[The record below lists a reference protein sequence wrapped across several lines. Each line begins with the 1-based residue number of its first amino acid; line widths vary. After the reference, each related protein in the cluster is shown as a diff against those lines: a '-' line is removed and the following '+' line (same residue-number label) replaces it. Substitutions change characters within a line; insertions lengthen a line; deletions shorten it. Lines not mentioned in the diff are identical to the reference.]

1 MVLFHKIFGT
11 KAGDVFETSTNESF
25 KKNKEKVM
33 NPDQQYLSGIKVLD
47 LSQYLPGP
55 FAGQILA
62 DLGAEVVKVEPPAG
76 DPMRGFMFVDEDGIS
91 PFYKQVNGGK
101 SVIRLDLKTETD
113 RSVFE
118 RLVRKADVLLESF
131 RPGVME
137 RLGFSRERLAGC
149 NPRLIHC
156 ALSGFGQ
163 TGSHRLRGGHDMT
176 YMALT
181 GGLSATG
188 TEAEPVII
196 FPPLADHAGA
206 QQAVITILGG
216 LLRRGISGQ
225 GSYIDVSL
233 FETALAWQS
242 VGLTVAA
249 RMPSHIE
256 RGHGLLTGGAAYYHI
271 YRTADDRFMAFAPIE
286 VKFWSAFCE
295 AVDRPDWIRRH
306 QEPIPQKA
314 LIADLQNFF
323 GSRTFKEWSTL
334 AERVDCCLEPVLEH
348 SEVKDH
354 PHVRE
359 RGLVHISTGTDR
371 AAEVLYPA
379 WIDGRPPAARPP
391 LMELPVEQV
400 LGSWEGAVR

>member
-1 MVLFHKIFGT
+1 MSL
-11 KAGDVFETSTNESF
+11 S
-25 KKNKEKVM
+25 KNKEEVM
-33 NPDQQYLSGIKVLD
+33 NPDQRYLSGIKVLD

-91 PFYKQVNGGK
+91 PFYKQVNAGK
-101 SVIRLDLKTETD
+101 SRIRLDLKTETD

-118 RLVRKADVLLESF
+118 RLVRQADVLLESF

-137 RLGFSRERLAGC
+137 RLGFSRERLTDC
-149 NPRLIHC
+149 NPKLIHC

-163 TGSHRLRGGHDMT
+163 TGPHRLRGGHDMN
-176 YMALT
+176 YVALT

-206 QQAVITILGG
+206 QQAVITILGA
-216 LLRRGISGQ
+216 LVRRGISGQ
-225 GSYIDVSL
+225 GSYSDVSL

-242 VGLTVAA
+242 VGLTIAA
-249 RMPSHIE
+249 RFPSYIE

-271 YRTADDRFMAFAPIE
+271 YRTSDHRFMAFAPIE
-286 VKFWSAFCE
+286 PKFWSAFCE
-295 AVDRPDWIRRH
+295 AVDRPDWTGRQ

-314 LIADLQNFF
+314 LIADLQDLFS
-323 GSRTFKEWSTL
+323 SRTFKEWSEL
-334 AERVDCCLEPVLEH
+334 ADRVDCCLEPVLEH
-348 SEVKDH
+348 NEVKDH
-354 PHVRE
+354 PQVRE
-359 RGLVHISTGTDR
+359 RGLVQVTTGADR
-371 AAEVLYPA
+371 AAEVFFPA
-379 WIDGRPPAARPP
+379 WIDGQPPAARPP
-391 LMELPVEQV
+391 IMEVPAAQILRI
-400 LGSWEGAVR
+400 WEGVPL

>member
-1 MVLFHKIFGT
+1 MNAEQHYL
-11 KAGDVFETSTNESF
+11 AGIN
-25 KKNKEKVM
+25 
-33 NPDQQYLSGIKVLD
+33 VLD

-91 PFYKQVNGGK
+91 PFYKQVNAGK
-101 SVIRLDLKTETD
+101 SIIRLDLKTATD

-118 RLVRKADVLLESF
+118 RLVRQADVLLESF

-137 RLGFSRERLAGC
+137 RLGFSRERLVDC
-149 NPRLIHC
+149 NSSLVHC

-163 TGSHRLRGGHDMT
+163 TGPHRLRGGHDLT
-176 YMALT
+176 YVALT

-188 TEAEPVII
+188 TEAEPVIT

-206 QQAVITILGG
+206 QQAVIAILGA
-216 LLRRGISGQ
+216 LVRRSVSGK
-225 GSYIDVSL
+225 GSFIDVSL

-249 RMPSHIE
+249 RIPSQIE

-271 YRTADDRFMAFAPIE
+271 YRTSDDRFMAFAPIE
-286 VKFWSAFCE
+286 AKFWSAFCE
-295 AVDRPDWIRRH
+295 AVGHPEWALRH
-306 QEPIPQKA
+306 QEPMPQKA
-314 LIADLQNFF
+314 LIADLQDLF
-323 GSRTFKEWSTL
+323 GSRTFKEWSAL

-348 SEVKDH
+348 REVKDH

-359 RGLVHISTGTDR
+359 RGLVHISTGADR

-391 LMELPVEQV
+391 LMELAAEQV
-400 LGSWEGAVR
+400 LVSWEGAVR

>member
-1 MVLFHKIFGT
+1 
-11 KAGDVFETSTNESF
+11 
-25 KKNKEKVM
+25 M
-33 NPDQQYLSGIKVLD
+33 NAEQHYLAGIKVLD

-76 DPMRGFMFVDEDGIS
+76 DPMRGFMFVDKDGIS
-91 PFYKQVNGGK
+91 PFYKQVNAGK
-101 SVIRLDLKTETD
+101 SIIRLDLKTATD

-137 RLGFSRERLAGC
+137 RLGFSREHLADC

-163 TGSHRLRGGHDMT
+163 TGPHRLRGGHDLT
-176 YMALT
+176 YVALT

-188 TEAEPVII
+188 TEAEPVIT

-206 QQAVITILGG
+206 QQAVITILGA
-216 LLRRGISGQ
+216 LVRRGVSGK
-225 GSYIDVSL
+225 GSFIDVSL

-249 RMPSHIE
+249 RLPSQIE

-286 VKFWSAFCE
+286 AKFWSAFCE
-295 AVDRPDWIRRH
+295 AVGRPDWIERQ
-306 QEPIPQKA
+306 QEPLPQRS
-314 LIADLQNFF
+314 LIADLQELF
-323 GSRTFKEWSTL
+323 GSRTFSEWSEL
-334 AERVDCCLEPVLEH
+334 ADRVDCCLEPVLAH
-348 SEVKDH
+348 DEVQDH
-354 PHVRE
+354 PQVLE
-359 RGLVHISTGTDR
+359 RGLVHIGADR
-371 AAEVLYPA
+371 AAEVRFPA
-379 WIDGRPPAARPP
+379 RIDGRLPSRRPP
-391 LMELPVEQV
+391 LAELRADQV
-400 LGSWEGAVR
+400 LGSWEGAEL